1 MNKKFDIEVP
11 VLIVGGGGAGLTSSI
26 LLSRLGVR
34 SLLVSRFAETSRMPK
49 AHILNQRSMEIFA
62 DAGVA
67 PAIFARSTPLE
78 NFKGFGWYS
87 GLGGSGPKDGHGRR
101 LAFAEA
107 WGGGYADP
115 DYIAASPCP
124 TANLPLIRLEP
135 ILKEHAEQRE
145 EAMVRFNHELI
156 ELNQDADGVTAII
169 LDRASGST
177 YTVRSSY
184 LLGADGGRTVA
195 NQIGIK
201 MGGAAKMRKMVM
213 IHMSADLSKYFDDPE
228 VEFRFV
234 FNPEHPEHLHFGVV
248 LVAMGPDNW
257 GNRSEEWSVTM
268 SFHPDDPEPADLD
281 IIRWLRETLGL
292 SDFNPTI
299 HHKAD
304 WWMETVLA
312 DEFRAGRVF
321 LLGDAAHR
329 HPPTGGLGLN
339 SAIQD
344 AYNLCWKIAAV
355 LAGRAGDGLLDTYE
369 TERRAVDAANI
380 ETAVGAAKNLQN
392 MSSALGVSPER
403 SVEENRA
410 ALRLFWEDLPGA
422 AERRQAF
429 STYLGQRTLEYRQ
442 HNTDFGYTYDSP
454 AIVSDGSPAPIP
466 LDPVRLYEPSTRP
479 GAPLPHAWVLRA
491 GERLPLRSLIH
502 DGHFALIAGEKGDAW
517 TRAAERLAGER
528 GIPIRSGRV
537 GVDEGDLIDIRL
549 AWLKNRQITPTG
561 AVLVRPDG
569 FISFRA
575 IGGSDDPYAVLASAF
590 NQILAAP
597 GAHS

>member
-1 MNKKFDIEVP
+1 MSKNFDVEVP

-26 LLSRLGVR
+26 LLSKLGIR
-34 SLLVSRFAETSRMPK
+34 SLLVSRFPETSRMPK

-78 NFKGFGWYS
+78 NFKGFAWYS
-87 GLGGSGPKDGHGRR
+87 GLGGGGPKDGHGRR
-101 LAFAEA
+101 LASAEA

-135 ILKEHAEQRE
+135 ILKAHAEQSPL
-145 EAMVRFNHELI
+145 AMVRFNHELTD
-156 ELNQDADGVTAII
+156 LAHDGDGVTATV
-169 LDRASGST
+169 LDRESGES
-177 YTVRSSY
+177 YRVRAAY

-195 NQIGIK
+195 DLVGIK
-201 MGGAAKMRKMVM
+201 IGGATKIRKMVM
-213 IHMSADLSKYFDDPE
+213 VHMSADLSKYFDDPDI
-228 VEFRFV
+228 EFRFV

-248 LVAMGPDNW
+248 LVAMGPDHW
-257 GNRSEEWSVTM
+257 GNQSQEWSVTM

-281 IIRWLRETLGL
+281 IVKWLRETLGIP
-292 SDFNPTI
+292 DFNPTI

-312 DEFRAGRVF
+312 DEFRKGRVF

-355 LAGRAGDGLLDTYE
+355 LAGRAGDGLLDTYHV
-369 TERRAVDAANI
+369 ERHAVDAANI
-380 ETAVGAAKNLQN
+380 ETALRAAQNLQN
-392 MSSALGVSPER
+392 MSSVLGVSPDKTI
-403 SVEENRA
+403 EENRA
-410 ALRLFWEDLPGA
+410 ALRLFWEDLPGSV
-422 AERRQAF
+422 ERRHAF
-429 STYLGQRTLEYRQ
+429 STYLGQRTIEYRQ
-442 HNTDFGYTYDSP
+442 HNTDFGYTYDSA
-454 AIVSDGSPAPIP
+454 AIVSDGTPAPVP

-479 GAPLPHAWVLRA
+479 GAPLPHAWVLHA
-491 GERLPLRSLIH
+491 GERLALRSLIH
-502 DGHFALIAGEKGDAW
+502 DGHFALVAGEDGQSW
-517 TRAAERLAGER
+517 VEAAKELAVER
-528 GIPIRSGRV
+528 GIPLRAARV

-549 AWLKNRQITPTG
+549 AWLKNRKIASTG

-569 FISFRA
+569 VIGFRA
-575 IGGSDDPYAVLASAF
+575 IDGVEDSHAALASALS
-590 NQILAAP
+590 QIL
-597 GAHS
+597 SISID

>member
-1 MNKKFDIEVP
+1 MTKVFDLEVP

-26 LLSRLGVR
+26 LLSKLGVR
-34 SLLVSRFAETSRMPK
+34 SLLVSRFPETSRMPK

-78 NFKGFGWYS
+78 NFKGFAWYS

-135 ILKEHAEQRE
+135 ILKAYAEE
-145 EAMVRFNHELI
+145 GEGAMVRFNHELTDL
-156 ELNQDADGVTAII
+156 EQDADGVTATV

-177 YTVRSSY
+177 YSVRASY
-184 LLGADGGRTVA
+184 VLGADGGRTVA
-195 NQIGIK
+195 NLVGIK
-201 MGGAAKMRKMVM
+201 MGGEARMRKMVM
-213 IHMSADLSKYFDDPE
+213 VHMSADLSRYFNDPD

-248 LVAMGPDNW
+248 LVAMGPNHW
-257 GNRSEEWSVTM
+257 GHQSEEWSVTM
-268 SFHPDDPEPADLD
+268 SFQPDDPEPADMD
-281 IIRWLRETLGL
+281 IVKWLRETLGL
-292 SDFNPTI
+292 PDFTPTI

-304 WWMETVLA
+304 WWMDTVLA
-312 DEFRAGRVF
+312 DEFRKGRVF

-339 SAIQD
+339 SAVQD

-355 LAGRAGDGLLDTYE
+355 LAGRASDGLLDTYE
-369 TERRAVDAANI
+369 VERRAVDAANI
-380 ETAVGAAKNLQN
+380 ATAVRAARNLQD
-392 MSSALGVSPER
+392 MSSALGVSPDK

-410 ALRLFWEDLPGA
+410 ALRLFWEDLPGS
-422 AERRQAF
+422 AERRHAF

-442 HNTDFGYTYDSP
+442 HNTDFGYTYDSA
-454 AIVSDGSPAPIP
+454 AIASDGSPAPVP
-466 LDPVRLYEPSTRP
+466 LDAIRLYEPGTRP

-491 GERLPLRSLIH
+491 GERLALRALIH
-502 DGHFALIAGEKGDAW
+502 DGHFALIAGEKGQAW
-517 TRAAERLAGER
+517 VRAAERLSNER
-528 GIPIRSGRV
+528 GIPLRAARV

-549 AWLKNRQITPTG
+549 AWLKHREIDATG

-569 FISFRA
+569 FICFRA
-575 IGGSDDPYAVLASAF
+575 VNGVDDSHAALASAF
-590 NQILAAP
+590 DQVLGAP
-597 GAHS
+597 FEMA